1 MIQTAAKTSSSRTSA
16 PPEPKRYSRRG
27 HSAEEI
33 EQSEFSRSRKS
44 AILQLTM
51 GRLAHTIG
59 IAAGLA
65 LAATAVLAYLQE
77 NWDWLSSAPEW
88 TISLNWV
95 VPLIAGVVVSAIALY
110 AKWEPYFADRGEP
123 HFIMSIVAVAVPA
136 FFIALIV
143 LDETG
148 YYALGRPS
156 WLYPASLLGISL
168 TLASLAM
175 TWDGNSNRKTISI
188 ASAAFPSVLLIF
200 PVIFR
205 FTDVE
210 LASILP
216 MAYLGSAVAFQLSGS
231 MLHII
236 ASSTN
241 VQEREVLRAS
251 DGKLKELV
259 RETEKRRQ
267 AIEYHEDALRSKQAD
282 LEAYEKR
289 LMEEFTS
296 AEEIKKQVA
305 AMQTEL
311 EGRVE
316 LARSSRQELTKTEV
330 GVESKLETLKLRQA
344 ELDLQ
349 ARDLEKRAK
358 TVSTKEE
365 KVAARELDANKL
377 TLDAQA
383 KDREI
388 RNRLADIEADR
399 KALESRTRELKSL
412 ETSIAERE
420 KQVRMREST
429 LEMRSVAVLSAKEQ
443 LGKVSA
449 EKTAVKTL
457 EQELMMR
464 KEAVDEREAA
474 IRARE
479 EQMKR
484 DSEKAERLIARS
496 DKQMNELVDK
506 ETMLLAKQ
514 KAFTENEARLRA
526 AAESVNAQIDELE
539 RLKASLAD
547 KESQYKGL
555 TDTVRDRIASLSS
568 KEDEAGRRMAALD
581 RREDAVK
588 ELDRRLKTEQ
598 ERMNS
603 KLKDLLE
610 KEKDL
615 QAKEESLGLKH
626 AELKV
631 LEREVLDS
639 VEDVEVARGMPS
651 DGSDERSKTLEVR
664 EQRLRE
670 KEQELKSRHYQREKE
685 LERREQTLKD
695 HLRKDIEHMEEKVE
709 QEYAEEKVKAG
720 IERLDDLML
729 GGMPF
734 ASNVLYVGPPFI
746 GKEVAM
752 MLFLAEGLKKGVPVV
767 IVTTSRP
774 PVEIERDMAPMMP
787 TFLEYEQLGLVRWID
802 ASGAADQ
809 QGTPASSPEHIAKV
823 TGPDDYDGVLRSMD
837 SFIKDFQKQEHPYFR
852 VAYMSLSMSVTQ
864 AEDKQSFQFVQ
875 GLAGRIRQARGVAV
889 YAIERGMHTEQQLES
904 IQHQMTGAV
913 MFKTDKQKTMLSV
926 QGVTDAQTRDWVE
939 YRHTNKAIMMGAFSL
954 ERIR

>member
-1 MIQTAAKTSSSRTSA
+1 MIQTAAKTSPSRTSA

-27 HSAEEI
+27 HSADEI

-77 NWDWLSSAPEW
+77 NWDWLASAPEW
-88 TISLNWV
+88 TISLNWM
-95 VPLIAGVVVSAIALY
+95 VPLIAGVVVSAVALY
-110 AKWEPYFADRGEP
+110 SKWEPYFADRDEP

-136 FFIALIV
+136 FFIALII

-148 YYALGRPS
+148 YYAIGRPT

-175 TWDGNSNRKTISI
+175 TWDGNSNRRTISI

-231 MLHII
+231 MMHII

-267 AIEYHEDALRSKQAD
+267 ALEYHEDALRAKHAD

-289 LMEEFTS
+289 LMEEFAS
-296 AEEIKKQVA
+296 AEDSKKQVA
-305 AMQTEL
+305 AMQAEL

-316 LARSSRQELTKTEV
+316 LARTSRQELTKTEV

-349 ARDLEKRAK
+349 ARDIEKRAK
-358 TVSTKEE
+358 SLSAKEE
-365 KVAARELDANKL
+365 KAAVRELDANKL
-377 TLDAQA
+377 MLEVQS
-383 KDREI
+383 KDRDI
-388 RNRLADIEADR
+388 RNRLADIDAD
-399 KALESRTRELKSL
+399 KKSVESKGRELKSL
-412 ETSIAERE
+412 EASLAERE

-429 LEMRSVAVLSAKEQ
+429 IDMRSIEVHSAKEQ
-443 LGKVSA
+443 LGKVTA

-457 EQELMMR
+457 EQELMVR
-464 KEAVDEREAA
+464 QEAVNERAA
-474 IRARE
+474 AVRARE
-479 EQMKR
+479 DQLKR
-484 DSEKAERLIARS
+484 DSEKAERLIARA

-506 ETMLLAKQ
+506 ESMLLAKQ
-514 KAFTENEARLRA
+514 KALTENEARLNA
-526 AAESVNAQIDELE
+526 AAESINAQIDEIQ
-539 RLKASLAD
+539 RLKASLVD
-547 KESQYKGL
+547 KESQYRSL
-555 TDTVRDRIASLSS
+555 TDTTRDRIASLSS
-568 KEDEAGRRMAALD
+568 KEDETGRRMAALD
-581 RREDAVK
+581 RREETVK
-588 ELDRRLKTEQ
+588 ELDRRLKGEQ

-603 KLKDLLE
+603 KLKELLE

-615 QAKEESLGLKH
+615 QAKEESLGLKQ
-626 AELKV
+626 AELKA
-631 LEREVLDS
+631 LEREVLDQ
-639 VEDVEVARGMPS
+639 VEDVEAVRGAPS
-651 DGSDERSKTLEVR
+651 HDSDERSRTIEVR
-664 EQRLRE
+664 EQRLRD

-685 LERREQTLKD
+685 LERRELALRD
-695 HLRKDIEHMEEKVE
+695 HLKKDIEHMEEKVE
-709 QEYAEEKVKAG
+709 EEYAEEKVKAG

-767 IVTTSRP
+767 VVTTSRP
-774 PVEIERDMAPMMP
+774 PVEIERDMAPIMP

-802 ASGAADQ
+802 ASGAAAS
-809 QGTPASSPEHIAKV
+809 QGEPASSPEHIAKV
-823 TGPDDYDGVLRSMD
+823 TGPDDYEGVLRSLD
-837 SFIKDFQKQEHPYFR
+837 SLIKDFQRQEHPYFR
-852 VAYMSLSMSVTQ
+852 LAYMSLSMSVTQ

-875 GLAGRIRQARGVAV
+875 GVAGKIRQARGVAV

-926 QGVTDAQTRDWVE
+926 QGVTDAQTRDWIE
-939 YRHTNKAIMMGAFSL
+939 YRHTNKGIMMGAFSL

>member
-1 MIQTAAKTSSSRTSA
+1 MIQTAAKTSSSRTSS
-16 PPEPKRYSRRG
+16 PPEPKRHSRRG

-77 NWDWLSSAPEW
+77 NWDWLASAPEW

-95 VPLIAGVVVSAIALY
+95 VPLIAGVIISAIALY
-110 AKWEPYFADRGEP
+110 SKWEPYFADRDEP

-136 FFIALIV
+136 FFIALII

-148 YYALGRPS
+148 YYSIGRPT

-168 TLASLAM
+168 TLVSLAM

-200 PVIFR
+200 PVLFR
-205 FTDVE
+205 FTDIE

-267 AIEYHEDALRSKQAD
+267 ALEYHEDALRSKQAD

-289 LMEEFTS
+289 LMEEFAS
-296 AEEIKKQVA
+296 AEESKKQIT
-305 AMQTEL
+305 AMQAEL
-311 EGRVE
+311 ESRVE
-316 LARSSRQELTKTEV
+316 MARTSRQELTKTEV

-349 ARDLEKRAK
+349 ARDIEKRAK
-358 TVSTKEE
+358 ALSAKEE
-365 KVAARELDANKL
+365 KAAVRELDANKL
-377 TLDAQA
+377 VLDAQA
-383 KDREI
+383 KDRDV
-388 RNRLADIEADR
+388 RNRLADIDADR
-399 KALESRTRELKSL
+399 KSLESRGRELKSL
-412 ETSIAERE
+412 ETSLAERE
-420 KQVRMREST
+420 KQIRMRESAV
-429 LEMRSVAVLSAKEQ
+429 EMRSIETRSAKEQ
-443 LGKVSA
+443 LGKVTA

-457 EQELMMR
+457 EQELVLR
-464 KEAVDEREAA
+464 KEAIDERAA
-474 IRARE
+474 AVTARE
-479 EQMKR
+479 EQLRR
-484 DSEKAERLIARS
+484 DSEKAERLIARA

-506 ETMLLAKQ
+506 ENILLAKE
-514 KAFTENEARLRA
+514 KAISENEARMRI
-526 AAESVNAQIDELE
+526 AAESINSQIDDVQ
-539 RLKASLAD
+539 RLKASMID

-555 TDTVRDRIASLSS
+555 TDAMKDRIASLSS
-568 KEDEAGRRMAALD
+568 KEDEAGRRMVALD
-581 RREDAVK
+581 RREEAVK
-588 ELDRRLKTEQ
+588 GLEQRLRADQ
-598 ERMNS
+598 EHMNS
-603 KLKDLLE
+603 KLKELLE

-615 QAKEESLGLKH
+615 QAQEESVGLKH
-626 AELKV
+626 AELKAM
-631 LEREVLDS
+631 EREVLYRVD
-639 VEDVEVARGMPS
+639 DVQAVRGEQPY
-651 DGSDERSKTLEVR
+651 DQERSKTLDVR

-685 LERREQTLKD
+685 LERREQALKD

-767 IVTTSRP
+767 IVTTSKP
-774 PVEIERDMAPMMP
+774 PVEIERDMAPIMP

-802 ASGAADQ
+802 ASGAAAAH
-809 QGTPASSPEHIAKV
+809 GLPASSPEHIAKA
-823 TGPDDYDGVLRSMD
+823 TGPDDYDGVTRSLD
-837 SFIKDFQKQEHPYFR
+837 SFVKDFQRQEHPYFR
-852 VAYMSLSMSVTQ
+852 LAYMSLSMSVTQ
-864 AEDKQSFQFVQ
+864 AEDKRSFQFVQ
-875 GLAGRIRQARGVAV
+875 GIAGKIRQARGVAV

-913 MFKTDKQKTMLSV
+913 MFKTEKQKTMLSV

-939 YRHTNKAIMMGAFSL
+939 YRHSNKAIMMGAFSL

>member
-1 MIQTAAKTSSSRTSA
+1 MIPTAPKSSSSRTSA

-44 AILQLTM
+44 AILQLEM

-59 IAAGLA
+59 ISAGLA
-65 LAATAVLAYLQE
+65 LAVTAVLAYLQE
-77 NWDWLSSAPEW
+77 NWDWLASAPEW
-88 TISLNWV
+88 TISLNWF
-95 VPLIAGVVVSAIALY
+95 VPLIASLAVSVIALY
-110 AKWEPYFADRGEP
+110 TKWEPYFADRDEP

-136 FFIALIV
+136 LFIALII

-148 YYALGRPS
+148 YYAIGRPM
-156 WLYPASLLGISL
+156 WIYPFSLLGISL

-175 TWDGNSNRKTISI
+175 TWDGNSNRRTISI
-188 ASAAFPSVLLIF
+188 ASAAFPPVLLIF
-200 PVIFR
+200 PVLFR
-205 FTDVE
+205 FTDIE

-251 DGKLKELV
+251 DGKLRELV

-267 AIEYHEDALRSKQAD
+267 ALEYHEDALRSKQAD

-289 LMEEFTS
+289 LMEEVAS
-296 AEEIKKQVA
+296 AEESKKQVA

-311 EGRVE
+311 ESRVE
-316 LARSSRQELTKTEV
+316 MARTSRQELTKTEV
-330 GVESKLETLKLRQA
+330 GVESKLETLKLKQA

-358 TVSTKEE
+358 SLSTKEE
-365 KVAARELDANKL
+365 RAAAKELDANKL
-377 TLDAQA
+377 MLDAQA
-383 KDREI
+383 KDRDV
-388 RNRLADIEADR
+388 RNRLADIDADR
-399 KALESRTRELKSL
+399 KALESRGRELKSL
-412 ETSIAERE
+412 ESSIAERE
-420 KQVRMREST
+420 KQLRMRESAF
-429 LEMRSVAVLSAKEQ
+429 EMKSIEARSAKEQ
-443 LGKVSA
+443 LGKVTA
-449 EKTAVKTL
+449 EKSAVRTL
-457 EQELMMR
+457 EQELLLR
-464 KEAVDEREAA
+464 KEALDERAA
-474 IRARE
+474 AVTARE
-479 EQMKR
+479 EQLKR
-484 DSEKAERLIARS
+484 ESEKAERLIARA

-506 ETMLLAKQ
+506 ESVLLAKE
-514 KAFTENEARLRA
+514 KAISENEARLRV
-526 AAESVNAQIDELE
+526 AAESINAQIDEVQ
-539 RLKASLAD
+539 RLKAAFSE

-555 TDTVRDRIASLSS
+555 TDTVKDRIASLSA
-568 KEDEAGRRMAALD
+568 KEDEAGRLKVALD
-581 RREDAVK
+581 RREEAVK

-603 KLKDLLE
+603 RLKELLE

-615 QAKEESLGLKH
+615 QAKEESVGLKM
-626 AELKV
+626 AELKAM
-631 LEREVLDS
+631 EREVLYS
-639 VEDVEVARGMPS
+639 VDDVEAVRAAPS
-651 DGSDERSKTLEVR
+651 YDDERSKTLEVR

-670 KEQELKSRHYQREKE
+670 KEQEMKSRHYQREKE
-685 LERREQTLKD
+685 LERREQALRD
-695 HLRKDIEHMEEKVE
+695 HLKKDIEHMEEQVE
-709 QEYAEEKVKAG
+709 HEYAEEKVKAG
-720 IERLDDLML
+720 IERLDDLLL

-752 MLFLAEGLKKGVPVV
+752 MLFLAEGLKKGVPAV
-767 IVTTSRP
+767 IVTTSKP
-774 PVEIERDMAPMMP
+774 PVEIERDMAPIMP

-802 ASGAADQ
+802 ASGAAAA
-809 QGTPASSPEHIAKV
+809 QGSPASSPEHIAKAS
-823 TGPDDYDGVLRSMD
+823 GADDYDGIMRGLDAVV
-837 SFIKDFQKQEHPYFR
+837 KDFQRQEHPYFR
-852 VAYMSLSMSVTQ
+852 LAYMSMSMSVTQ
-864 AEDKQSFQFVQ
+864 AEDKRSFQFVQ
-875 GLAGRIRQARGVAV
+875 GVAGRIKQARGVAV

-913 MFKTDKQKTMLSV
+913 MFKTDKQKTLLSV
-926 QGVTDAQTRDWVE
+926 QGITDAQTRDWVE
-939 YRHTNKAIMMGAFSL
+939 YRHTNKAIMIGAFSL